1 MCNILGN
8 EIISQINKNKT
19 VLKQLNAIKEYI
31 KKYPQTRVF
40 YAKQSYSTNATR
52 IAISNIYIPNEL
64 SICVGDT
71 IIDTELKVF
80 RVTAT
85 TATQIY
91 VSYYNTIT
99 GPQGPKGETGP
110 QGPQGPKGEAGP
122 QGPQGPK
129 GETGPQ
135 GPQGPQ
141 GETPLIYTD
150 FIYDEEYGG
159 ITGDEPFYI
168 DNNKFNRTPKIN
180 ETFYMFVYAS
190 KEFNNVVIQV
200 FTVLE
205 VDTSRTKVQLIN
217 GVQIPQ
223 QYNIMG
229 EWVENGRYNVND
241 WVTYGN
247 GIYLCIKNIEN
258 SATIPPL
265 DKTNFK
271 FIGGEKSKT
280 SIYDSGIH
288 ATSFKHIIKT
298 DRFSVYGIVV
308 ATEEIE
314 IDISNIEQS
323 YITKGFY
330 SAERN
335 AEYILSN
342 FNGDVVNTNGSTT
355 DEEYVSLNNVQDS
368 ARYRFII
375 KEYYE

>member
-8 EIISQINKNKT
+8 EIVSQINKNKT
-19 VLKQLNAIKEYI
+19 VLKQLNAIKDYI

-40 YAKQSYSTNATR
+40 FAKQSYSTNATR
-52 IAISNIYIPNEL
+52 ITFSNIYLPSEMA
-64 SICVGDT
+64 ICEGDI
-71 IIDTELKVF
+71 IIDTQFKVF

-85 TATQIY
+85 TATEIY

-99 GPQGPKGETGP
+99 GPQGP
-110 QGPQGPKGEAGP
+110 

-129 GETGPQ
+129 GETGE
-135 GPQGPQ
+135 Q

-159 ITGDEPFYI
+159 TTSDEPFYI

-223 QYNIMG
+223 QYNIKG
-229 EWVENGRYNVND
+229 EWVENGRYYVND

-247 GIYLCIKNIEN
+247 GVYLCIKNIAN

-265 DKTNFK
+265 DKTNFE
-271 FIGGEKSKT
+271 FIGGEKSISKT
-280 SIYDSGIH
+280 FSY
-288 ATSFKHIIKT
+288 TST
-298 DRFSVYGIVV
+298 LN
-308 ATEEIE
+308 IE
-314 IDISNIEQS
+314 IPFTGNKQEIMIIHGSLAPIATQYYNLKL
-323 YITKGFY
+323 Y
-330 SAERN
+330 
-335 AEYILSN
+335 
-342 FNGDVVNTNGSTT
+342 NGDDVVRDIEIVGNSVFYIYNISADYIYFVTLTRVEEPTNIIATT
-355 DEEYVSLNNVQDS
+355 MPSKPISKMTISGFETGKAL
-368 ARYRFII
+368 IKI
-375 KEYYE
+375 KEYFE